1 MSLSILL
8 NLSLPLI
15 RALLKN
21 PAQKRKMKNLC
32 RQIFEAI
39 KTAYADDEAFQ

>member
-1 MSLSILL
+1 MTLSVLL
-8 NLSLPLI
+8 NLSLPMI

-21 PAQKRKMKNLC
+21 PAATRKMRNLC

-39 KTAYADDEAFQ
+39 KAANADDKDFQ